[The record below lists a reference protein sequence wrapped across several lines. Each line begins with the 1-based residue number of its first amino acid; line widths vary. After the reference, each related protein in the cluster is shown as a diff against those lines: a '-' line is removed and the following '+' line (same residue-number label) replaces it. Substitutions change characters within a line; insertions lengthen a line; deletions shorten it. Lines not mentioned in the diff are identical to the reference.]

1 MHDLSSARIVF
12 VDNYPH
18 ASVGGGERHLLLVA
32 DGCRAAG
39 ADTQVMCTPGS
50 GLATLAA
57 ERGHGVVPVDMR
69 AASLLTP
76 RRMRRALANL
86 KPTIV
91 HLHGFYVTAVGAK
104 SAAASGARAVL
115 ATVHTMPSAPLAL
128 HPGVCGRL
136 EVALRSMFTR
146 RAARSLDRIVCVV
159 DAVRVELAAMGV
171 PAGKLV
177 TIHNGIPAPGAAA
190 AVADAM
196 RSPGASGP
204 PLVGSVGRL
213 EAPKGYEHFVD
224 AAAGVAARVP
234 AARFRLVG
242 DGSLRSSLERRAAEA
257 GLGGRISFLG
267 WSDDPL
273 SEIAAMDVYVVS
285 SVTDTTNLTVLEAM
299 ALGRPVV
306 VTRVGG
312 LPEVVADG
320 LTGYVVPAR
329 DADALA
335 GRIVELLEDAEAR
348 RRMGEAG
355 RARFAECF
363 TAARMVEEHLALY
376 ASLPGGE

>member
-1 MHDLSSARIVF
+1 VHDLLSARIVF

-57 ERGHGVVPVDMR
+57 EHGHGVVPVDMR
-69 AASLLTP
+69 VRSPLTP
-76 RRMRRALANL
+76 RRMRRALAEL
-86 KPTIV
+86 QPSIV
-91 HLHGFYVTAVGAK
+91 HLHGFYVTAVGAEA
-104 SAAASGARAVL
+104 AAASGARAVL
-115 ATVHTMPSAPLAL
+115 ATVHAMPSAPLAL
-128 HPGVCGRL
+128 HPGMRGRL
-136 EVALRSMFTR
+136 EFMLRSMFTR

-159 DAVRVELAAMGV
+159 DAVRAELAAIGI

-177 TIHNGIPAPGAAA
+177 TIHNGIPAPSAAAAA
-190 AVADAM
+190 AVGQ
-196 RSPGASGP
+196 RSSEVPAAP
-204 PLVGSVGRL
+204 RVGSVGRL
-213 EAPKGYEHFVD
+213 EAPKGYEHFID
-224 AAAGVAARVP
+224 AAARVAARMP
-234 AARFRLVG
+234 AARFRVVG
-242 DGSLRSSLERRAAEA
+242 DGSLRASLERRAAEA
-257 GLGGRISFLG
+257 GLGDRISFPG

-273 SEIAAMDVYVVS
+273 AEIAAMDVYVAS

-306 VTRVGG
+306 VTGVGG
-312 LPEVVADG
+312 LPEVVADSV
-320 LTGYVVPAR
+320 TGYVVPAR

-335 GRIVELLEDAEAR
+335 GRIAQLLEDAGAR
-348 RRMGEAG
+348 VRMGEAG
-355 RARFAECF
+355 RARFAEHF

-376 ASLPGGE
+376 ASLLGE